1 MLDTYVDL
9 RQLGRSPGDR
19 DDGDGIRTN
28 RNVCNLRQQRP
39 AIVTLTSSDAARR
52 QPSTAGNV
60 ASDPRRQ
67 LAAEESIATE
77 AGTGH
82 NCRVAAHQSIG
93 QQRLPFCENTKHAQ
107 CGRSSGGGRSG
118 RRERRGARTLASA
131 TNGAVVAQTTTC
143 SATTDHSSRRVSSS
157 TETDRNR
164 LTNDSVGR

>member
-77 AGTGH
+77 AGAERFTIVAWRH
-82 NCRVAAHQSIG
+82 TNPSASSACLSAKTRNTHSAVEARVADGLDA
-93 QQRLPFCENTKHAQ
+93 ENV
-107 CGRSSGGGRSG
+107 
-118 RRERRGARTLASA
+118 GARGISRVQRTALWWLRPRPARRPPTTVRGESA
-131 TNGAVVAQTTTC
+131 ALQKQTEI
-143 SATTDHSSRRVSSS
+143 A
-157 TETDRNR
+157 
-164 LTNDSVGR
+164 

>member
-1 MLDTYVDL
+1 MLHTYVDL

-19 DDGDGIRTN
+19 DDGDGIRTK

-39 AIVTLTSSDAARR
+39 AIVTLTSSNTARR

-67 LAAEESIATE
+67 LAAEERIATE

-93 QQRLPFCENTKHAQ
+93 QQRLPFCETRNTHSTGESRVAD
-107 CGRSSGGGRSG
+107 GLDA
-118 RRERRGARTLASA
+118 ENVGARGISRVQRTALWRLRPRR
-131 TNGAVVAQTTTC
+131 TC
-143 SATTDHSSRRVSSS
+143 SATTDHSSRRVEAALQKQ
-157 TETDRNR
+157 TEIA
-164 LTNDSVGR
+164 